1 MNACM
6 LSLYGAVFLPFF
18 TGICTVKA
26 YCRGYYGT
34 LNQEKRNY
42 IRGRIKMYV
51 VFFLVSFLASV
62 AGAIC
67 GIGGGVIM
75 KPLLDATGVLSV
87 SAVSFL
93 SGCTV
98 LSMAVISV
106 GSSMRNKTV
115 CVKFAVTLP
124 LAAGSAI
131 GGIAGKAVFQ
141 SIKSRAAENTVGLIQ
156 AAVLLLIT
164 LITFIYTLQKDKV
177 HTLALENIPA
187 CLGVGI
193 LLGFF
198 SSFLGIGGGPINL
211 MVLSCFF
218 SMGTKEAAVNSLFII
233 LVSQVFSLIQT
244 VLTGNVP
251 EIEGM
256 FLLLMTAG
264 GILGGKA
271 GSAINRKIRE
281 EHVNR
286 LFEGLMAVIML
297 ICVYNMLLFTS

>member
-1 MNACM
+1 
-6 LSLYGAVFLPFF
+6 
-18 TGICTVKA
+18 
-26 YCRGYYGT
+26 
-34 LNQEKRNY
+34 
-42 IRGRIKMYV
+42 MYV

-124 LAAGSAI
+124 L
-131 GGIAGKAVFQ
+131 AGKAVFQ